1 MGLAIPGRI
10 PNFPGMGLPSQPLT
24 LSTEQIDELNK
35 KLSATRHDIN
45 NHLSMLMAAAELIR
59 MKPEMA
65 PKMAEKLMAQ
75 PSKITQL
82 MQQFSADF
90 ESALGITR
98 P

>member
-1 MGLAIPGRI
+1 
-10 PNFPGMGLPSQPLT
+10 MGLPQQPVT
-24 LSTEQIDELNK
+24 LSVEQIEDLNK

-65 PKMAEKLMAQ
+65 PKLSEKLMAQ
-75 PSKITQL
+75 PAKITAL
-82 MQQFSADF
+82 IQQFSSDF
-90 ESALGITR
+90 EATLGITR